1 MIRLEDYLQAK
12 DELFIDRARSP
23 KKTPTKA
30 DSSSSSLTP
39 TKTGKTVR
47 IDISENKYR
56 LFEKDSA
63 TSSHYHNDHS
73 LSFNYSASKSAESL
87 YRQPVLKSNRSSL
100 LPTLSSSSSASSS
113 SSSSP
118 KKKQIR
124 LPEQYFKQEESLSR
138 LSRNVDHSITNN
150 TNNNNNNNNSTN
162 NSSTNN
168 STNND
173 NTIDDDTDVDNDNDI
188 DYDYDD
194 DSSSS
199 RIWVILI
206 VVVSLL
212 LYTFANSDNNTTTSN
227 TNDTWYSQVMQAS
240 YAVDIY
246 HDTNDKYIIDT
257 STIMTINTNT
267 IMTIIDEY
275 VRQPVYQYINLVFD
289 DNSKALV
296 LVPTSSLSSITLTTN
311 AVDYRHVTTTLATQ
325 AYNVINDYV
334 PSDISTSYNSLYI
347 HQMNIVTMLTSA
359 AAAIHFYLSRH

>member
-1 MIRLEDYLQAK
+1 MITTINIINIITIIRLDEYLQAK
-12 DELFIDRARSP
+12 EELFIDRARSP
-23 KKTPTKA
+23 KKTPTKT
-30 DSSSSSLTP
+30 DSSSQTP

-47 IDISENKYR
+47 IDVSENKYR

-87 YRQPVLKSNRSSL
+87 YRQPILKSNRSSL
-100 LPTLSSSSSASSS
+100 LPTLSSS

-138 LSRNVDHSITNN
+138 LSRNVHHSITNN
-150 TNNNNNNNNSTN
+150 TNNNN
-162 NSSTNN
+162 SSTSN

-173 NTIDDDTDVDNDNDI
+173 TTIDDDSDVDNDIDI
-188 DYDYDD
+188 DYDYDY

-212 LYTFANSDNNTTTSN
+212 LYAFANSDNNNNTSN
-227 TNDTWYSQVMQAS
+227 TNDTWYSQVKQAS

-296 LVPTSSLSSITLTTN
+296 LVPTSSSSITLSTS
-311 AVDYRHVTTTLATQ
+311 AIDYRHVTTTIATQ
-325 AYNVINDYV
+325 AYSVINDYV
-334 PSDISTSYNSLYI
+334 PSDITNYNSLYI

-359 AAAIHFYLSRH
+359 AIATHFYFSRH